1 MDNKSRRR
9 IGLLL
14 ENDDLGVIYYLNN
27 ITVAISYLE
36 DNQKPHIVLFYSE
49 DCAKHVSIFK
59 YEYLETYLIKKPSL
73 AIGFLK
79 SKLLNKN
86 YFIQSIEKTNKV
98 EALFPVNLLPVGKS
112 NLKLVSWIPDFQH
125 KFFAHLFK
133 RKNLLMR
140 EFRFKSII
148 NNTSV
153 LVLSSE
159 DAYSHLKNFYRIK
172 QSTKIKV
179 LPFVSLMRGLTF
191 PKWSEMKSKY
201 QIGRPYFLISNQ
213 FYVHKNHIVA
223 VEALKILR
231 SKGYDFEI
239 IMTGKTED
247 YRDPVFFPNLVKNIE
262 INGLEGFIKIL
273 GLIPRID
280 QLTLLKNALAV
291 IQPSK
296 FEGWST
302 IIEDA
307 KSLNQHVICSNIPV
321 HIEQLDKSGFYF
333 NPDSA
338 SELAEKMVLF
348 LESKVTGIP
357 IYESEEIRTIRFA
370 QQFLSIFE
378 S

>member
-1 MDNKSRRR
+1 MDNKNRKR

-27 ITVAISYLE
+27 ITIAISYLE
-36 DNQKPHIVLFYSE
+36 DNKKPHIVLFYTQ
-49 DCAKHVSIFK
+49 DCAKHIPIFK
-59 YEYLETYLIKKPSL
+59 YKYLESYLIKKPNL
-73 AIGFLK
+73 IIGFLK

-86 YFIQSIEKTNKV
+86 YFIKSIEESQKV
-98 EALFPVNLLPVGKS
+98 TALFPVNLIPVSKS
-112 NLKLVSWIPDFQH
+112 TLKLISWIPDFQH
-125 KFFAHLFK
+125 KFFPHLFK
-133 RKNLLMR
+133 KMNIFMR
-140 EFRFKSII
+140 EFRFKNII

-159 DAYSHLKNFYRIK
+159 NAHSHLNDFYSVK

-179 LPFVSLMRGLTF
+179 LPFVSLMRSFTF
-191 PKWSEMKSKY
+191 PEWSEIKLEY
-201 QIGRPYFLISNQ
+201 QIEKPYFLISNQ

-223 VEALKILR
+223 VEAMKIL
-231 SKGYDFEI
+231 SAKGYDFEI

-247 YRDPVFFPNLVKNIE
+247 YRDPSFFPNLVKNIE
-262 INGLEGFIKIL
+262 MNSLGTHIKIL
-273 GLIPRID
+273 GLIPRIH
-280 QLTLLKNALAV
+280 QLTILKNALAV

-307 KSLNQHVICSNIPV
+307 KSLNQHVICSNISV
-321 HIEQLDKSGFYF
+321 HIEQLNETGFYF

-338 SELAEKMVLF
+338 NELADRMILF
-348 LESKVTGIP
+348 LDGKVTQPP